1 MPPYMTPY
9 KDLSGRSGI
18 EAYEIRERSI
28 VVRFKHA
35 GAYVYSYDSP
45 GPEEV
50 ETMKRLATSGRDLST
65 FISQKVKRRYAKK
78 L

>member
-1 MPPYMTPY
+1 MTPY

-18 EAYEIRERSI
+18 EAYEIRDRSI

-35 GAYVYSYDSP
+35 GAYVYNYENP
-45 GPEEV
+45 GAEEV
-50 ETMKRLATSGRDLST
+50 EIMKRLAQQGQDLST
-65 FISQKVKRRYAKK
+65 YISQKVRRRYAKK

>member
-1 MPPYMTPY
+1 MIPY

-18 EAYEIRERSI
+18 EAYEIRDRSI

-35 GAYVYSYDSP
+35 GAYVYNYDSP
-45 GPEEV
+45 GAEEV
-50 ETMKRLATSGRDLST
+50 EMMKHLAEQGKDLST
-65 FISQKVKRRYAKK
+65 YISQKVRRRYAKK

>member
-1 MPPYMTPY
+1 MTPY

-18 EAYEIRERSI
+18 EAYEIRDRSI

-35 GAYVYSYDSP
+35 GSYVYNYDNP

-50 ETMKRLATSGRDLST
+50 EVMKRLAQQGRDLST
-65 FISQKVKRRYAKK
+65 YISQKVRRRYAKK

>member
-1 MPPYMTPY
+1 MTPY
-9 KDLSGRSGI
+9 KDLTGRSGI

-28 VVRFKHA
+28 VIRFKHA
-35 GAYVYSYDSP
+35 GSYIYNYDNP

-50 ETMKRLATSGRDLST
+50 EHMKRLALSGKDLST
-65 FISQKVKRRYAKK
+65 YISQKVRRRYAKK

>member
-1 MPPYMTPY
+1 MTPY

-28 VVRFKHA
+28 VIRFKHA
-35 GAYVYSYDSP
+35 GSYIYNYDNP
-45 GPEEV
+45 GAEEV
-50 ETMKRLATSGRDLST
+50 EHMKRLALSGKDLST
-65 FISQKVKRRYAKK
+65 YISQTVTRRYAKK